1 MPTTS
6 PAVNGLISFYN
17 QNGNT
22 EYFVSQADSD
32 LWYNSPEGTW
42 TPITGTLVITSTQN
56 NLASFA
62 VLNNI
67 LYGVDR
73 SQDQFWQWGLTG
85 QATAVPVG
93 ALYTVGH
100 VHAGSSDTN
109 CNASFWVAFEG
120 GVRPIQYNVSSV
132 RKGNMIKKEL
142 LPYVTHK

>member
-1 MPTTS
+1 MS
-6 PAVNGLISFYN
+6 ELESYLHNRAKQSEKDY
-17 QNGNT
+17 
-22 EYFVSQADSD
+22 EKD
-32 LWYNSPEGTW
+32 
-42 TPITGTLVITSTQN
+42 
-56 NLASFA
+56 
-62 VLNNI
+62 
-67 LYGVDR
+67 
-73 SQDQFWQWGLTG
+73 
-85 QATAVPVG
+85 VPVWVVEACQDYINSLMTTKYKPRQRSKGKHRKTAKEISDGIRTIG